1 MVNIM
6 NKKSFTNGSLPQIIK
21 ICVETLFSEN
31 NLFQSNFL
39 DAYQTPTTR
48 PRFNASKTI
57 IYWPVL
63 VTYLDFKRMALSV
76 ISNVSENLKIY

>member
-21 ICVETLFSEN
+21 ICFETLVSEN

-39 DAYQTPTTR
+39 DAYQTRTTR
-48 PRFNASKTI
+48 PRFNASKTV

-63 VTYLDFKRMALSV
+63 A
-76 ISNVSENLKIY
+76 IYV